1 MSISSNIHPRSEAE
15 AEADVETWKYSEK
28 AMSWYGWGS
37 PVGISVFLV
46 AIGTFLLLIHEAG
59 ILR

>member
-1 MSISSNIHPRSEAE
+1 MSISSDIHPHTEAE
-15 AEADVETWKYSEK
+15 AWKCSEK

-46 AIGTFLLLIHEAG
+46 AIGTFLLLIHAAG

>member
-1 MSISSNIHPRSEAE
+1 MSISSDIHPQSEAE
-15 AEADVETWKYSEK
+15 AWKYSEK

>member
-1 MSISSNIHPRSEAE
+1 MSTSSNIHPHSEAE
-15 AEADVETWKYSEK
+15 AWKYSEK

-37 PVGISVFLV
+37 PIGISVFLV
-46 AIGTFLLLIHEAG
+46 AIGAFLLLIHFAG

>member
-1 MSISSNIHPRSEAE
+1 MSTSANVNPRTEAE
-15 AEADVETWKYSEK
+15 AWKYSEK

-37 PVGISVFLV
+37 PVGISIFLTS
-46 AIGTFLLLIHEAG
+46 IGAFLLLIHYAG